1 MITQQQI
8 DIIIKVMK
16 PYNPKKIGIFG
27 SFARGENTEK
37 SDIDILYD
45 YEGKITLFDHIR
57 MINELQEYL
66 NKEVDLVTS
75 DALHPLLKD
84 QILKDVRVIY
94 ES

>member
-66 NKEVDLVTS
+66 NKKVDLVTPDS
-75 DALHPLLKD
+75 LHPLLKD